1 MRKLEQQAAVEADL
15 VITLTEELAS
25 EVSSWGVPRDR
36 IVLVPN
42 AVDIDRF
49 VPAPVD
55 AAIAKELRLRSGV
68 PVIGYAGSAVAY
80 EGLELLLEALALL
93 AQQGEDFIFVLVG
106 DGKVI
111 DSVKAHAKKL
121 DIETHCRFTGR
132 VPFDEVPRYLSCMDI
147 MPVPR
152 LSLPVTE
159 MVSALKPLEAMAM
172 GKAVVLS
179 DVSPHKIMAGDNER
193 ALLFRKNDVKD
204 LAQVL
209 RSLMQNPIERKRL
222 GKAARAWTEKE
233 RSWNAVTRTYAAVL
247 ERVCRESRMV
257 TVPVQSTAK
266 QLDELT
272 IGLIADQFTTDT
284 VSSAIKTLS
293 LSPEKW
299 REELAQKPI
308 DALFVESAWKGN
320 GGQWHRKVGYYSDE
334 EFEPLEALLKYCRQQ
349 NIPTIFWNKEDPVH
363 FERFRKTASL
373 CDHVFTTDS
382 RHIIPYLATPNAKT
396 LTASSCPFYASPQI
410 HNLLPSIRPWQ
421 NTAAYGG
428 TYYGTRYPERTEYM
442 DKIMSA
448 AAPLGLSIYDRQ
460 HADPDSP
467 YKYPSGLG
475 GYVAGGLS
483 YTEMIQAYK
492 AHPVQINVNSV
503 LDSPTMFSRR
513 VMESAACGT
522 PLVSGPA
529 LGMNR
534 YLEGAAHVIQTE
546 TDAAQALENLLR
558 HPAYR
563 WRIALRGAR
572 AVMRAHTTQHRLVQM
587 FRTAGMV
594 IAAPQAPALHVYAG
608 TIAEAFALQL
618 LKQTLRPSVVVADQW
633 VAGAKALLEQSGV
646 ICKSSSEAQP
656 QAGQLWLL
664 ADSFALDQLEH
675 EDFEDLAWTASYAPQ
690 NRLGFLRD
698 AVLANQLW
706 PGVAVEAAPIDK
718 GLQLLRLKS
727 GMPLN
732 GLATWASTQSTLA
745 LRKPNAAYEQAPNI
759 SPQKTVLIAGHDLK
773 FIKPFYPYFGKS
785 GIRILLDFWSGH
797 NQHNEA
803 TSKRLVDQAD
813 TIFCEWMLG
822 NAIWYAK
829 NKRKGQKLVGRL
841 HAQELRSALFDKVP
855 FEQFETVIF
864 VGPHMLRQAK
874 IRNPVFKKNGVV
886 IYNGVD
892 VEALQSVPRKPTN
905 GKVLGFVGI
914 VPQSKRLDLALDIL
928 RELRREDSGYIL
940 RIKGKRPE
948 DFPWMANRPEEMA
961 WYDTQYQRLEQDPL
975 LKEAVI
981 FDPHGNDMPEWY
993 SGVDYVLST
1002 SDFESFHF
1010 TVADGAAAGCVPVV
1024 LAWDGADEIYLKDWV
1039 HLDVNSATKYIKQ
1052 TKSNKNFIQ
1061 SQIDSKFKISL
1072 ISCNIIDV
1080 L

>member
-1 MRKLEQQAAVEADL
+1 
-15 VITLTEELAS
+15 
-25 EVSSWGVPRDR
+25 
-36 IVLVPN
+36 
-42 AVDIDRF
+42 
-49 VPAPVD
+49 
-55 AAIAKELRLRSGV
+55 
-68 PVIGYAGSAVAY
+68 
-80 EGLELLLEALALL
+80 
-93 AQQGEDFIFVLVG
+93 
-106 DGKVI
+106 
-111 DSVKAHAKKL
+111 
-121 DIETHCRFTGR
+121 
-132 VPFDEVPRYLSCMDI
+132 
-147 MPVPR
+147 
-152 LSLPVTE
+152 
-159 MVSALKPLEAMAM
+159 
-172 GKAVVLS
+172 
-179 DVSPHKIMAGDNER
+179 
-193 ALLFRKNDVKD
+193 
-204 LAQVL
+204 
-209 RSLMQNPIERKRL
+209 
-222 GKAARAWTEKE
+222 
-233 RSWNAVTRTYAAVL
+233 
-247 ERVCRESRMV
+247 
-257 TVPVQSTAK
+257 
-266 QLDELT
+266 
-272 IGLIADQFTTDT
+272 
-284 VSSAIKTLS
+284 
-293 LSPEKW
+293 
-299 REELAQKPI
+299 
-308 DALFVESAWKGN
+308 
-320 GGQWHRKVGYYSDE
+320 
-334 EFEPLEALLKYCRQQ
+334 
-349 NIPTIFWNKEDPVH
+349 
-363 FERFRKTASL
+363 
-373 CDHVFTTDS
+373 
-382 RHIIPYLATPNAKT
+382 
-396 LTASSCPFYASPQI
+396 
-410 HNLLPSIRPWQ
+410 
-421 NTAAYGG
+421 
-428 TYYGTRYPERTEYM
+428 
-442 DKIMSA
+442 
-448 AAPLGLSIYDRQ
+448 
-460 HADPDSP
+460 
-467 YKYPSGLG
+467 
-475 GYVAGGLS
+475 
-483 YTEMIQAYK
+483 
-492 AHPVQINVNSV
+492 
-503 LDSPTMFSRR
+503 
-513 VMESAACGT
+513 
-522 PLVSGPA
+522 
-529 LGMNR
+529 MNR

-718 GLQLLRLKS
+718 ELQLLRLKS

-813 TIFCEWMLG
+813 IIFCEWMLG

-1080 L
+1080 LYFLSI